1 LASKPTDAWF
11 RVQADDENRQ
21 RSDECLT
28 VCVSTRPEVGVLRNW
43 DQLVERTPGT
53 DVTQLSAWARV
64 RGMCGFEPVY
74 LFAQRDGELVGGAQI
89 LSRRLPM
96 MGGVGYLP
104 YGPLIDP
111 IADDR
116 SMVRRG
122 LAEGL
127 RRLCRRRL
135 RMLFVQPP
143 EGAEDVSAD
152 LLAQGFRPSS
162 ADIAPAGSI
171 RIDLSEDLD
180 VIRSRF
186 GKRLR
191 SWPNR
196 WDARGVTVELGGEQD
211 VPLLAALMTRTA
223 ERQGFSAPPQD
234 YIASLYRQL
243 AAGDNA
249 ALFVGRVGGVPVAA
263 DLVTVCGGMI
273 RGRLTGFDRC
283 GEAAR
288 LSVPAAI
295 RWEIIKWGKARG
307 LRWLDFGGLSA
318 TTLDALIGGGE
329 ATQVSSTDQP
339 KLTFGG
345 RPFRYPQAVELVGPA
360 PLRMVYELAWH
371 SPRGRQMING
381 AQRLLRGRLARGDDD
396 VAGAG
401 AEQSATTP
409 AGRIQ

>member
-1 LASKPTDAWF
+1 
-11 RVQADDENRQ
+11 VQ
-21 RSDECLT
+21 
-28 VCVSTRPEVGVLRNW
+28 
-43 DQLVERTPGT
+43 
-53 DVTQLSAWARV
+53 
-64 RGMCGFEPVY
+64 
-74 LFAQRDGELVGGAQI
+74 
-89 LSRRLPM
+89 
-96 MGGVGYLP
+96 
-104 YGPLIDP
+104 
-111 IADDR
+111 
-116 SMVRRG
+116 
-122 LAEGL
+122 GL

-152 LLAQGFRPSS
+152 LLGHGFRPSS

-211 VPLLAALMTRTA
+211 VPLLAALMAHTA
-223 ERQGFSAPPQD
+223 ERQGFSAPPPD

-243 AAGDNA
+243 AAGNNA

-295 RWEIIKWGKARG
+295 RWEIIKWGKERG
-307 LRWLDFGGLSA
+307 HRWMDFGGLSA
-318 TTLDALIGGGE
+318 ATLDALIEGGRPRDLTS
-329 ATQVSSTDQP
+329 ADQP

-345 RPFRYPQAVELVGPA
+345 TPFRYPPAVELLAPA
-360 PLRMVYELAWH
+360 PLRVVYDVARQMPL
-371 SPRGRQMING
+371 GRQAIMG
-381 AQRLLRGRLARGDDD
+381 VQRALRGRSVGRRRGR
-396 VAGAG
+396 A
-401 AEQSATTP
+401 Q
-409 AGRIQ
+409 GRVP